1 MEHRQEEQEDMKK
14 QDSMKKRNS
23 VDRQQAWESCDR
35 QSVESVSSANG
46 WLKSGYVG
54 VTGGNDFFCPGILH

>member
-1 MEHRQEEQEDMKK
+1 MKK

>member
-1 MEHRQEEQEDMKK
+1 MKK

-23 VDRQQAWESCDR
+23 VDRQQAWEGCNR

-46 WLKSGYVG
+46 WLKGGYVG
-54 VTGGNDFFCPGILH
+54 ITGGNDFFCPGILH